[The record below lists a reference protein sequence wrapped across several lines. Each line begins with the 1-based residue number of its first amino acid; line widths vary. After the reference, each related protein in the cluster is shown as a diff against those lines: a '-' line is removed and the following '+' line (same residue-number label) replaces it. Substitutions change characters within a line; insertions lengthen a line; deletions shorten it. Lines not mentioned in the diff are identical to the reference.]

1 MAQGWTIDAKP
12 LVELVVFTW
21 LFLLVNTLLLG
32 QILAHLGISSRLLPG
47 LWYEIGILPTQ
58 RLPRSPAQ
66 VMPTWIVFSSLILLR
81 GTQDWLIVTLI
92 AVFAAGLSDYLF
104 ARTTHPNYH
113 SILYSY
119 LGFLLVR
126 GYLEVDLLSALFSI
140 VIGCL
145 YNRLLWDMTP
155 TENAIAWK
163 HYLLGFIAGVAAAHW
178 LEALTSVLPA
188 SALW

>member
-1 MAQGWTIDAKP
+1 MVEGWTIDAKP

-32 QILAHLGISSRLLPG
+32 QVLSQMGINSRLFPG
-47 LWYEIGILPTQ
+47 LWYEAGILPTQ
-58 RLPRSPAQ
+58 RPSRSPAQ
-66 VMPTWIVFSSLILLR
+66 FLPTWIVFNTLLLLR

-92 AVFAAGLSDYLF
+92 AVFAAGVSDYLF
-104 ARTTHPNYH
+104 TRSPQPNYH

-126 GYLEVDLLSALFSI
+126 GYLESSLLSALLSI
-140 VIGCL
+140 ALGCL

-155 TENAIAWK
+155 LDNAITWK
-163 HYLLGFIAGVAAAHW
+163 HHLFGFTAGVAAAHW
-178 LEALTSVLPA
+178 LEALTSILPA

>member
-1 MAQGWTIDAKP
+1 MAERWTIDAKP

-32 QILAHLGISSRLLPG
+32 QVLTHLGVSSRLFPG
-47 LWYEIGILPTQ
+47 LWYEAGILPNQ
-58 RLPRSPAQ
+58 RYSRSPAQ
-66 VMPTWIVFSSLILLR
+66 ALPTWIVFHGLLLLR
-81 GTQDWLIVTLI
+81 GTQDWLVVTLM
-92 AVFAAGLSDYLF
+92 ALFAAGLGDYLF
-104 ARTTHPNYH
+104 PRTANPNYY

-126 GYLEVDLLSALFSI
+126 GYLESNLLSTLLSI
-140 VIGCL
+140 AIGCL

-155 TENAIAWK
+155 SENPIAWK